1 MPDAPSFSA
10 WLLAQARPGS
20 ADPLSALAADV
31 CRRGSR
37 RLPETPAALA
47 VHLREKGAPASVHAA
62 AGLAAARYA
71 QAVQAARLAA

>member
-47 VHLREKGAPASVHAA
+47 VHLREKGATPAVYAA
-62 AGLAAARYA
+62 AGLAAREYA
-71 QAVQAARLAA
+71 QAARLTEATR